1 MKCIKPYIFSFLLL
15 SAGACGLLDTRE
27 PEEPSTGTSTF
38 VPPTSADLV
47 IKNLENAVS
56 EKNTENYMRCLP
68 DSLNSSRTFR
78 YLPTAAA
85 AGRYPTTFDAWSLQS
100 ERSWFS
106 TLEIVTE
113 PSSESSLSLEGDFS
127 VLGADSAVYEAEY
140 TLTYKHGVSGV
151 PETVKGYL
159 QFVLTIDRNFFWSIT
174 RWIDNP
180 LADEPSWSEW
190 KGRFAN

>member
-1 MKCIKPYIFSFLLL
+1 MRGMKPYILSLLML
-15 SAGACGLLDTRE
+15 FAGACGLLDTRE
-27 PEEPSTGTSTF
+27 PEQPKTGTSTF

-47 IKNLENAVS
+47 IANLESAVA

-68 DSLNSSRTFR
+68 DSLNSTRGFH

-85 AGRYPTTFDAWSLQS
+85 AGRYPTTFAMWSLQS

-106 TLEIVTE
+106 TLEIVSE
-113 PSSESSLSLEGDFS
+113 PSSKSSLILAGDFS
-127 VLGADSAVYEAEY
+127 VLGADSAIYEAEY
-140 TLTYKHGVSGV
+140 TLRFKHGVSGV
-151 PETVKGYL
+151 PETVKGHL

-180 LADEPSWSEW
+180 LADQPSWSEW